1 MLLSPLGSFPRRLL
15 GCPSPRRMLF
25 SPHLAGPGQALPRTR
40 SPILTLETAR
50 LHEDAAISSSDFS
63 SHAWTSISTIRALT
77 MDAVEQAQSG
87 HPGAPLGLA
96 PAAYVLW
103 LNHLRH
109 SPHHPDWPNR
119 DRLVLS
125 CGHASM
131 LLYSLLHLTGYDLP
145 MDELRRFRQWG
156 SRTPGHPERGFT
168 PGVEV
173 TTGPL
178 GQGLGNAVGM
188 AIAERVLAQQ
198 FNRPN
203 LPLIDHRVWSFVS
216 DGDLMEGV
224 ASEAASLAGH
234 LGLGKLTLIY
244 DDNHITIDGDTALAF
259 TEDVGRRFEAY
270 GWQVLRVAD
279 GNDLGAI
286 DLRLAEAAKDDTR
299 PSLVILRT
307 EIGDPAPTKK
317 GTAAAHGAPLG
328 ADEIRQAKDIM
339 GWPAEPAFHVPPEA
353 YADMGRAR
361 ARGTAWV
368 DDWEVLRD
376 SYRESHPELARE
388 LERRLAG
395 ELPSG
400 WDAQLPTFTP
410 ADGMVATR
418 KASAATLK
426 ALSIT
431 LPELLGGSADLS
443 ESTGTVLPEAGT
455 FGPDAVGRNFHWGVR
470 EHGMAACLN
479 GMAAHGGLRPY
490 GSTFLVFADYMK
502 PAIRLAALSHLPVIL
517 VGTHDSIGLGE
528 DGPTHQPVEQLAMLR
543 ATPNLVVIRPAD
555 AAETVEAWRAAISH
569 REGPVV
575 LALTR
580 QKLPVID
587 RARYASAE
595 GTHRGAYILFDPP
608 EPCAAILIATGSE
621 VALALDAA
629 EHLLGEGI
637 PTRVVSMPSWE
648 LFEAQPASYRDQV
661 LPAGVRARVA
671 IEAGASMGWVR
682 YTTDDGM
689 MIGLD
694 RFGASA
700 PADELFAQFGFTVE
714 RAVAAVK
721 QVSSRRTP

>member
-1 MLLSPLGSFPRRLL
+1 
-15 GCPSPRRMLF
+15 
-25 SPHLAGPGQALPRTR
+25 
-40 SPILTLETAR
+40 
-50 LHEDAAISSSDFS
+50 
-63 SHAWTSISTIRALT
+63 
-77 MDAVEQAQSG
+77 MDAIEQAQSG

-109 SPHHPDWPNR
+109 SPRNPEWPNR
-119 DRLVLS
+119 DRFVLS

-145 MDELRRFRQWG
+145 MEELRRFRQWG

-198 FNRPN
+198 FNRPD
-203 LPLIDHRVWSFVS
+203 LRLIDHRVWGFVG

-286 DLRLAEAAKDDTR
+286 DRRLAEAAEDDTR

-317 GTAAAHGAPLG
+317 GTAAAHGAPFG
-328 ADEIRQAKDIM
+328 ADEIRRAKEIM
-339 GWPAEPAFHVPPEA
+339 EWPVEPAFHVPPEA
-353 YADMGRAR
+353 YADMGRA
-361 ARGTAWV
+361 ATHGDV
-368 DDWEVLRD
+368 LVGEWETLRD
-376 SYRESHPELARE
+376 SYRESHSELAQE

-400 WDAQLPTFTP
+400 WDAELPTFTP
-410 ADGMVATR
+410 AAGKVATR

-426 ALSIT
+426 ALSAT

-443 ESTGTVLPEAGT
+443 ESTGTVLPEVGT
-455 FGPDAVGRNFHWGVR
+455 FGPDTVGRNFHWGVR

-479 GMAAHGGLRPY
+479 GMAAHGGVRPY

-502 PAIRLAALSHLPVIL
+502 PAIRLAALSHLPVIFL
-517 VGTHDSIGLGE
+517 GTHDSIGLGE

-555 AAETVEAWRAAISH
+555 AAETVEAWRVAIRH

-575 LALTR
+575 LALSR

-587 RARYASAE
+587 RERYASAE

-608 EPCAAILIATGSE
+608 EPCKAILIATGSE
-621 VALALDAA
+621 VALAIEAA
-629 EHLLGEGI
+629 EGLLGEGI

-648 LFEAQPASYRDQV
+648 LFEAHPAAYRDQV
-661 LPAGVRARVA
+661 LPPTIRARVA
-671 IEAGASMGWVR
+671 IEAGASLGWMR

-689 MIGLD
+689 MVGLD

-700 PADELFAQFGFTVE
+700 PAGELFEQFGFTVE
-714 RAVAAVK
+714 RAIAAVK
-721 QVSSRRTP
+721 QVSSRRSL